1 MTDEIV
7 PDKEDAPAADSAQ
20 KSKKKIRPEKV
31 KKIKR
36 RKRRILE
43 RTAENDIRYRGPL
56 SYRHFRVL
64 AWLCLI
70 AGQAVVL
77 MRLEQKLDP
86 SYAAAYQTPIAVL
99 QPISA
104 LALPFFLIANFATIL
119 EGQEGYSRQILRY
132 GTMAAGVILS
142 FFAVYERYF
151 LGSMAVLIQDPAEAA
166 KYVDLI
172 LSKAFPQ
179 GFISFNLFID
189 LFLCALFMFLL
200 NYRPAKWFQGKKI
213 LILRL
218 LAVFPV
224 LYEAASIVLKIMSSN
239 EAVRLPVWTYPFLTT
254 KPPMTFIVFV
264 MLAFY
269 VKKRERLFRR
279 HGRTHE
285 EFQQYMQTNYNS
297 LRFSVFAAK
306 LFLLA
311 ALLDVFIV
319 FVLPVFLLF
328 FRGMTADGY
337 MPLVNTMV
345 DSGFGGS
352 IILIPMIPLMLLFSY
367 TRTYKKRVFDTVL
380 PTIGITLLVLVYI
393 EGSYQALRTFSVTL
407 PAGVGELIKAVIMM
421 LFGS

>member
-86 SYAAAYQTPIAVL
+86 AYAVAYQTPIAVL

-179 GFISFNLFID
+179 GFIRI
-189 LFLCALFMFLL
+189 
-200 NYRPAKWFQGKKI
+200 
-213 LILRL
+213 
-218 LAVFPV
+218 
-224 LYEAASIVLKIMSSN
+224 SSSSHTPC
-239 EAVRLPVWTYPFLTT
+239 R
-254 KPPMTFIVFV
+254 
-264 MLAFY
+264 
-269 VKKRERLFRR
+269 
-279 HGRTHE
+279 
-285 EFQQYMQTNYNS
+285 
-297 LRFSVFAAK
+297 
-306 LFLLA
+306 
-311 ALLDVFIV
+311 
-319 FVLPVFLLF
+319 
-328 FRGMTADGY
+328 
-337 MPLVNTMV
+337 
-345 DSGFGGS
+345 
-352 IILIPMIPLMLLFSY
+352 IP
-367 TRTYKKRVFDTVL
+367 
-380 PTIGITLLVLVYI
+380 
-393 EGSYQALRTFSVTL
+393 
-407 PAGVGELIKAVIMM
+407 
-421 LFGS
+421 

>member
-1 MTDEIV
+1 M
-7 PDKEDAPAADSAQ
+7 
-20 KSKKKIRPEKV
+20 
-31 KKIKR
+31 
-36 RKRRILE
+36 
-43 RTAENDIRYRGPL
+43 
-56 SYRHFRVL
+56 
-64 AWLCLI
+64 
-70 AGQAVVL
+70 
-77 MRLEQKLDP
+77 
-86 SYAAAYQTPIAVL
+86 
-99 QPISA
+99 
-104 LALPFFLIANFATIL
+104 
-119 EGQEGYSRQILRY
+119 
-132 GTMAAGVILS
+132 ILS

-200 NYRPAKWFQGKKI
+200 NYRPVKWFQGKKI

-407 PAGVGELIKAVIMM
+407 PAGVGGLIKTVIMM